1 MDSSVTLHTISHALA
16 HARQYPE
23 ITSLEAQV
31 LLGHIA
37 KRERA
42 WLIAHPEAPLDPNKA
57 AHYRDLLVR
66 LAAGEPL
73 AYLTGSAS
81 FYGLEFVI
89 TPDVLVPRPDTEVLV
104 DTVLERAANRSGG
117 LRIVDVGTGSGII
130 AVSLAVKLP
139 DADVTALD
147 LSDAAL
153 EVARTNAERNG
164 VRDRVH
170 CIHSNLLESVAGP
183 FDVITANLPY
193 IAQPELP
200 TLSVTRW
207 EPILALDGG
216 ADGLNL
222 IRALLAEIPEK
233 IVKNGVVFLEIGYDQ
248 GERVAALCKQAF
260 PEASIEVRADLAELD
275 RVVIIDTT
283 S

>member
-1 MDSSVTLHTISHALA
+1 MDSSLNLHTIGDALA

-31 LLGHIA
+31 LLGHITG
-37 KRERA
+37 RERA
-42 WLIAHPEAPLDPNKA
+42 WLIARPESPLDSNQA
-57 AHYRDLLVR
+57 AQYRDLLVR
-66 LAAGEPL
+66 LASGEPL

-104 DTVLERAANRSGG
+104 DAVVEWAANRSEG
-117 LRIVDVGTGSGII
+117 LRIADVGTGSGII
-130 AVSLAVKLP
+130 AVSLAVKLR

-153 EVARTNAERNG
+153 EIARTNAEHNG
-164 VRDRVH
+164 VGDRVQ
-170 CIHSNLLESVAGP
+170 CIRSDLLESVAGP
-183 FDVITANLPY
+183 FDVIAANLPY

-200 TLSVTRW
+200 TLSVANW

-216 ADGLNL
+216 EDGLNL
-222 IRALLAEIPEK
+222 IRALLVQIPEK
-233 IVKNGVVFLEIGYDQ
+233 IVKNGAVFLEIGYDQ
-248 GERVAALCKQAF
+248 GERVADLCRETF
-260 PEASIEVRADLAELD
+260 PGASVEVRADLAELD

>member
-1 MDSSVTLHTISHALA
+1 MDSSLTLHTISDALA
-16 HARQYPE
+16 QARQYPE
-23 ITSLEAQV
+23 ITSLEAQL
-31 LLGHIA
+31 LLGHIVG
-37 KRERA
+37 RERT
-42 WLIAHPEAPLDPNKA
+42 WLIAHPEAPLDPSKA
-57 AHYRDLLVR
+57 AQYHDLLVR
-66 LAAGEPL
+66 LASGEPL

-81 FYGLEFVI
+81 FYGLDFVI

-104 DTVLERAANRSGG
+104 DAILEWATNRSGD

-153 EVARTNAERNG
+153 EVARTNTERNG
-164 VRDRVH
+164 VGDRVH
-170 CIHSNLLESVAGP
+170 CIRSNLLESIVGL

-200 TLSVTRW
+200 TLSVARW

-222 IRALLAEIPEK
+222 IRALLAQIPEK
-233 IVKNGVVFLEIGYDQ
+233 IVKNGAVFLEIGYDQ
-248 GERVAALCKQAF
+248 GERVADLCKETF
-260 PEASIEVRADLAELD
+260 PSALVEVRADLAELD